1 MTALECY
8 AALQGDYE
16 SVLGRMRSEK
26 LIKKFVFKFLLDP
39 SFDNLKQALADG
51 KQEEAFRAAHT
62 LKGMCLNLGFTKLG
76 DSSEALTEAV
86 RHAIT
91 PEADALLQAVIA
103 DYEMTAA
110 AIRALEASEA

>member
-1 MTALECY
+1 MTVMECY
-8 AALQGDYE
+8 AALEGDYE

-26 LIKKFVFKFLLDP
+26 LVKKFVFKFLADP
-39 SFDNLKQALADG
+39 SFENLKQALAEG

-62 LKGMCLNLGFTKLG
+62 LKGMCLNLGFTRLG
-76 DSSEALTEAV
+76 NSSEALTEAV

-91 PEADALLQAVIA
+91 PEADHLLEVVAA
-103 DYEMTAA
+103 DYEMVAA